1 MSSQK
6 QKTPAEELMD
16 SLLNEVENSDN
27 LSKSGFALNLEGLA
41 PEEASEEGAG
51 ATDDNTANRT
61 LVATSVADEEDSEIQ
76 GIIEFDPTAVGS
88 MSFEGLLRNKK
99 SNDKTDV
106 RTALAKTEVRPELA
120 KTEVRPANQATV
132 VRPQSETAII
142 GQEFSSEEA
151 NAYEA
156 TRIGAPPTGEEN
168 QHTEFGEL
176 ELEPM
181 EANVVD
187 LQALQLAEQK
197 SDDNEDFLKTEIR
210 PATPPVP
217 QPEKIPVADQQ
228 VTQAE
233 IEAALSLFSAS
244 SAAPAQQPP
253 APPTFQVAAEA
264 DENVKTQV
272 IPTADQAIPV
282 DADSRVGTVAVDG
295 LANALRAEE
304 PKVSRPVSSSPRS
317 RAGDSEGTVAV
328 TGFQIKPEDNLEGK
342 VKVSIGKP
350 GRSSSGYSS
359 WGGGVDSNLSQAEN
373 LRMAQEKILALEN
386 ENEKLRRQNEELI
399 AASEILKERS
409 DLMTSQLT
417 EYKNDREGL
426 EQSFKNEMTLLKNH
440 VARKDA
446 ELRRAQIKV
455 EELESRLKFDLKKIR
470 VREREL
476 ENRLELVR
484 AEKNAISK
492 NKDEQILDLRRKMDL
507 IQMEVDSYRQKCI
520 ELNKQIETS
529 QDSFKRTTR
538 ALRLAMANLELQ
550 EENKGQLKKAE

>member
-16 SLLNEVENSDN
+16 SLLDEVEGSDG
-27 LSKSGFALNLEGLA
+27 LSKSGFALKEESSSGEEPEGFA
-41 PEEASEEGAG
+41 KGDDHEA
-51 ATDDNTANRT
+51 ANET
-61 LVATSVADEEDSEIQ
+61 LVANSLSEDEDSEIQ
-76 GIIEFDPTAVGS
+76 GIVQLDPTAVGS
-88 MSFEGLLRNKK
+88 LSFNGLLRNNKNNK
-99 SNDKTDV
+99 NN
-106 RTALAKTEVRPELA
+106 KTEVRPELA
-120 KTEVRPANQATV
+120 KTEIRSATRV
-132 VRPQSETAII
+132 SEYKAPSETAII
-142 GQEFSSEEA
+142 GKDFSSDEA
-151 NAYEA
+151 NPYEA
-156 TRIGAPPTGEEN
+156 TRIGAAPVGEVVEQN

-181 EANVVD
+181 EPNVVD
-187 LQALQLAEQK
+187 LQSLELAEEK
-197 SDDNEDFLKTEIR
+197 SADDSDAQDFLKTEIR
-210 PATPPVP
+210 PMSPPP
-217 QPEKIPVADQQ
+217 PMAPPNIPVSEQP

-233 IEAALSLFSAS
+233 VQAALSLFGPSTTVEE
-244 SAAPAQQPP
+244 PVV
-253 APPTFQVAAEA
+253 APPPPVASNEF
-264 DENVKTQV
+264 DENIKTQV
-272 IPTADQAIPV
+272 ISSSNPYAPPQSSL
-282 DADSRVGTVAVDG
+282 DADI
-295 LANALRAEE
+295 NALAANE
-304 PKVSRPVSSSPRS
+304 PKPTSSVFSSRPRG
-317 RAGDSEGTVAV
+317 GDSEGTVAV
-328 TGFQIKPEDNLEGK
+328 TGFQLKPEDNLEGK

-409 DLMTSQLT
+409 DLVTSQLT

-446 ELRRAQIKV
+446 ELKRAQIKV

-470 VREREL
+470 IREREL

-520 ELNKQIETS
+520 ELNKQIESS

>member
-6 QKTPAEELMD
+6 KKTPAEELMD
-16 SLLNEVENSDN
+16 SLLNEVENSEN
-27 LSKSGFALNLEGLA
+27 LSKSGFVLNLEGLA
-41 PEEASEEGAG
+41 PEEALEDGARG
-51 ATDDNTANRT
+51 ADDNTANRT
-61 LVATSVADEEDSEIQ
+61 LVSTSLADEENIEIKN
-76 GIIEFDPTAVGS
+76 IVNLDPTAVGP
-88 MSFEGLLRNKK
+88 MSFEDLLKDKK
-99 SNDKTDV
+99 SNNKTEV
-106 RTALAKTEVRPELA
+106 RTSLAKTEVRPS
-120 KTEVRPANQATV
+120 NQSTV
-132 VRPQSETAII
+132 VKVQSETAII
-142 GQEFSSEEA
+142 GQGFSSEEA
-151 NAYEA
+151 NTYEA
-156 TRIGAPPTGEEN
+156 TRIGPSSEVDDQDN

-176 ELEPM
+176 ELAPI

-187 LQALQLAEQK
+187 LQALELSEEK
-197 SDDNEDFLKTEIR
+197 SDNEDFLKTEIR
-210 PATPPVP
+210 PAATLYQTPSLD
-217 QPEKIPVADQQ
+217 EIPIVKQEVSAADLK
-228 VTQAE
+228 TSM
-233 IEAALSLFSAS
+233 SLFSSAEASTIPTNPPMAS
-244 SAAPAQQPP
+244 SKSDAN
-253 APPTFQVAAEA
+253 
-264 DENVKTQV
+264 ENIKTQV
-272 IPTADQAIPV
+272 VSSTQQAV
-282 DADSRVGTVAVDG
+282 TLDSDSRVGTVAVEG
-295 LANALRAEE
+295 LANALHGEE
-304 PKVSRPVSSSPRS
+304 SKFSSPSSSSRS

-386 ENEKLRRQNEELI
+386 ENEKLRRHNEELI

>member
-16 SLLNEVENSDN
+16 SLLNEVEGSDD
-27 LSKSGFALNLEGLA
+27 LSKSGFALDNEGLA
-41 PEEASEEGAG
+41 PEEALEGLVAEE
-51 ATDDNTANRT
+51 DNAANRT
-61 LVATSVADEEDSEIQ
+61 LVANSMSEEEDSEIQ
-76 GIIEFDPTAVGS
+76 GIVKFDPTVVGS

-99 SNDKTDV
+99 SNDKTEIGHSS
-106 RTALAKTEVRPELA
+106 AKTEVRSSTQSTSVKAP
-120 KTEVRPANQATV
+120 
-132 VRPQSETAII
+132 SETAII
-142 GQEFSSEEA
+142 GKDFSSEEA
-151 NAYEA
+151 SAYEA
-156 TRIGAPPTGEEN
+156 TRVGAAPTESVVERN
-168 QHTEFGEL
+168 QHTEFGSL

-181 EANVVD
+181 DDNIVD
-187 LQALQLAEQK
+187 LQSLELEEK
-197 SDDNEDFLKTEIR
+197 DSDSDDFLKTEIR
-210 PATPPVP
+210 SAPSSQQMPPPPVDRIPIAEQEVSESDLKAAMSLFSSADVPAGPPTPPVS
-217 QPEKIPVADQQ
+217 
-228 VTQAE
+228 
-233 IEAALSLFSAS
+233 LSLGD
-244 SAAPAQQPP
+244 
-253 APPTFQVAAEA
+253 V
-264 DENVKTQV
+264 DENIKTQV
-272 IPTADQAIPV
+272 IPSSHQSLSIDP
-282 DADSRVGTVAVDG
+282 DPHVGTVAVEG
-295 LANALRAEE
+295 LAHALRAEDQ
-304 PKVSRPVSSSPRS
+304 KLSSQVSSARS
-317 RAGDSEGTVAV
+317 RSGDSEGTVAV
-328 TGFQIKPEDNLEGK
+328 TGFQIKQEDNLEGK

-373 LRMAQEKILALEN
+373 LRMAQEKILDLEN

-409 DLMTSQLT
+409 DLMTAQLT

-470 VREREL
+470 IREREL